1 VGNLAKI
8 VQNLG
13 VMINMNDKKL
23 DSPGAIRTFLA
34 GADKCEFSVSKE
46 QRYEWIA
53 GTLKRTGYF
62 LLRKKEKSVIR
73 EYLSRGSGY
82 SRAQLTR
89 LIQQYKSGRW
99 IGKKSISKTTFP
111 TRYTNEDIL
120 LLVKTDTMHQQLS
133 GSATKKL
140 FERAYHVYGDAAYI
154 RLASISV
161 AHIYNLRKSTF
172 YQRQRRHFTK
182 TQYTP
187 TAIGERKKPN
197 PNGKPG
203 YIRIDTVHQGDQDKI
218 KGVYHINAVDEVTQF
233 QVVVSVERISENYLI
248 PVLEQLL
255 EAFPFKI
262 INFHSDN
269 GSEYINHTVARLLN
283 KLNVA
288 FTKSRARHSN
298 DNALVE
304 TKNGSVV
311 RKYLGYVHI
320 SQKWASVINEFNQNY
335 LVPYLNYH
343 RPCHFAEI
351 IINAKGKEIKKYPYK
366 NMMTPY
372 EKLKSLESANQYL
385 KNGISFEMLDQL
397 AMSSTDLEAAEK
409 LRQAQRKLF
418 EIIFKK
424 STQQMPFVDS

>member
-1 VGNLAKI
+1 
-8 VQNLG
+8 
-13 VMINMNDKKL
+13 MNDDKL
-23 DSPGAIRTFLA
+23 DSPSAIKTFLA
-34 GADKCEFSVSKE
+34 GADKIEFSVSKE

-62 LLRKKEKSVIR
+62 LLRKKEKAVIK
-73 EYLSRGSGY
+73 EYLLRGTGY

-89 LIQQYKSGRW
+89 LIVQYKTHRW
-99 IGKKSISKTTFP
+99 IGKKEPSRTTFP
-111 TRYTNEDIL
+111 IRYTREDIL
-120 LLVKTDTMHQQLS
+120 LLVKTDEMHQQLS

-140 FERAYHVYGDAAYI
+140 FERAYHVYDDEAYI
-154 RLASISV
+154 RLANISV

-182 TQYTP
+182 TQYT
-187 TAIGERKKPN
+187 AVLIGERRKPQ

-218 KGVYHINAVDEVTQF
+218 KGVYHVNAVDEVTQF
-233 QVVVSVERISENYLI
+233 QVVISVERISENYLI

-255 EAFPFKI
+255 TAFPFKI

-269 GSEYINHTVARLLN
+269 GSEYINKMVARLLN
-283 KLNVA
+283 KLNIA

-304 TKNGSVV
+304 TKNGSIV
-311 RKYLGYVHI
+311 RKYLGYVHVP
-320 SQKWASVINEFNQNY
+320 QKWAPVINEFNLNY

-372 EKLKSLESANQYL
+372 EKLKSLENAHVYL
-385 KNGISFEMLDQL
+385 KNEIRFAVLDQV
-397 AMSSTDLEAAEK
+397 AMSHTDLEAAEQ
-409 LRQAQRKLF
+409 LRKAQQKLF
-418 EIIFKK
+418 QIIFKK
-424 STQQMPFVDS
+424 PTGHEAFVDSQFRLPKFKNP

>member
-1 VGNLAKI
+1 MGHQGEI

-13 VMINMNDKKL
+13 VMINMNDDKL
-23 DSPGAIRTFLA
+23 DSPSAIKTFLA
-34 GADKCEFSVSKE
+34 GADKVEFSVSKE

-62 LLRKKEKSVIR
+62 LLQKKEKSVVR

-82 SRAQLTR
+82 SRSQLTR
-89 LIQQYKSGRW
+89 HIQQYQTNHW
-99 IGKKSISKTTFP
+99 IGKKNSAKTTFP
-111 TRYTNEDIL
+111 KRYTNEDIL

-133 GSATKKL
+133 GSTTKKL
-140 FERAYHVYGDAAYI
+140 FERAYHVYSDEAYV

-182 TQYTP
+182 TQYT
-187 TAIGERKKPN
+187 AVNIGERRKPQ

-203 YIRIDTVHQGDQDKI
+203 YIRIDTVHQGDKDKI

-269 GSEYINHTVARLLN
+269 GSEYINYTVSRLLN

-304 TKNGSVV
+304 TKNGSIV

-320 SQKWASVINEFNQNY
+320 QQKWAPVINEFNLNY

-343 RPCHFAEI
+343 RPCHFVEI
-351 IINAKGKEIKKYPYK
+351 IINAKGKEVKKYPYE

-372 EKLKSLESANQYL
+372 EKLKSLENAALYL
-385 KNGISFEMLDQL
+385 KADTSFEMLDQV
-397 AMSSTDLEAAEK
+397 AMNCTDLEAAEK
-409 LRQAQRKLF
+409 LRKAQGKLF
-418 EIIFKK
+418 QIIFKK
-424 STQQMPFVDS
+424 PAIYEPFVDS

>member
-1 VGNLAKI
+1 MGYQVEI

-13 VMINMNDKKL
+13 VMINMNDSKL
-23 DSPGAIRTFLA
+23 DSPSAIKTFLV
-34 GADKCEFSVSKE
+34 GADKVEFAVSKE

-53 GTLKRTGYF
+53 GTLKRTGYY
-62 LLRKKEKSVIR
+62 LLLKKEKSVIR

-89 LIQQYKSGRW
+89 LIQQYKTQHW
-99 IGKKSISKTTFP
+99 IGKKGSAKTTFP

-120 LLVKTDTMHQQLS
+120 LLVKTDTLHQQLS
-133 GSATKKL
+133 GTATKKL
-140 FERAYHVYGDAAYI
+140 FERAYHVYGDEAYV
-154 RLASISV
+154 RLSTISV
-161 AHIYNLRKSTF
+161 AHLYNLRKSTF

-182 TQYTP
+182 TQYT
-187 TAIGERKKPN
+187 AVDIGERRKPT

-203 YIRIDTVHQGDQDKI
+203 YIRIDTVHQGDKDKI

-269 GSEYINHTVARLLN
+269 GSEYVNRTVAQLLN

-298 DNALVE
+298 DNALAE
-304 TKNGSVV
+304 TKNGSIV

-320 SQKWASVINEFNQNY
+320 SQKWAPLINEFNQNY

-351 IINAKGKEIKKYPYK
+351 IINAKGKEVKKYPYK

-372 EKLKSLESANQYL
+372 EKLRSLESGSTYL
-385 KNGISFEMLDQL
+385 KNGISFETLDQFS
-397 AMSSTDLEAAEK
+397 MSCTDLQAAEK

-418 EIIFKK
+418 QIVFKRPAEHE
-424 STQQMPFVDS
+424 PFVDS